1 MKQFIVLLAVFPLM
15 MAFTMQFAAQQNMDH
30 RIQLINETVHSACE
44 KAKTEGRF
52 TEENVEALKDSL
64 AEISDCS
71 AESIKISVSEDT
83 KYRTG
88 LYDKR
93 EMIKYHVAVPVN
105 GVMAMPG
112 LFGIS
117 DEENGMIYVIENEIP
132 SERLM

>member
-1 MKQFIVLLAVFPLM
+1 MT
-15 MAFTMQFAAQQNMDH
+15 AFMMQFAAQQNLDY
-30 RIQLINETVHSACE
+30 RIQLINETVHNACE

-52 TEENVEALKDSL
+52 TEENIETLKDSL
-64 AEISDCS
+64 AGISECS
-71 AESIKISVSEDT
+71 AENVKISVSEDT

-88 LYDKR
+88 MFDER
-93 EMIKYHVAVPVN
+93 EMIEYHVAVPVN

-117 DEENGMIYVIENEIP
+117 EEENSMIYIIENEIA

>member
-1 MKQFIVLLAVFPLM
+1 MT
-15 MAFTMQFAAQQNMDH
+15 AFMMQFAAQQNLDY
-30 RIQLINETVHSACE
+30 RIQLINETVHNACE

-52 TEENVEALKDSL
+52 TEENIEALKDSL
-64 AEISDCS
+64 AGISECS
-71 AESIKISVSEDT
+71 AENVKISVSEDT

-88 LYDKR
+88 MFDER
-93 EMIKYHVAVPVN
+93 EMIEYHVAVPVN

-117 DEENGMIYVIENEIP
+117 DEENSMIYIIENEIA

>member
-15 MAFTMQFAAQQNMDH
+15 TAFMMQFAAQQNLDY
-30 RIQLINETVHSACE
+30 RIQLINETVHNACE

-52 TEENVEALKDSL
+52 TEENIEALKDSL
-64 AEISDCS
+64 AGISECS
-71 AESIKISVSEDT
+71 AENVKISVSEDT

-88 LYDKR
+88 MFDER
-93 EMIKYHVAVPVN
+93 EMIEYHVAVPVN

-117 DEENGMIYVIENEIP
+117 EEENSMIYIIENEIA

>member
-15 MAFTMQFAAQQNMDH
+15 TAFMMQFAAQQNLDY
-30 RIQLINETVHSACE
+30 RIQLINETVHNACE

-52 TEENVEALKDSL
+52 TEENIEALKDSL
-64 AEISDCS
+64 AGISECS
-71 AESIKISVSEDT
+71 AENVKISVSEDT

-88 LYDKR
+88 MFDER
-93 EMIKYHVAVPVN
+93 EMIEYHVAVPVN

-117 DEENGMIYVIENEIP
+117 DEENSMIYIIENEIA